1 MATTITAN
9 GINFPDGS
17 ASAPS
22 IGGTDTNTGLFTG
35 SDIVGFATGGNER
48 LRIDSGGNVQVNGGA
63 VHVDANGE
71 LAVFESDTNLAF
83 TNSGKLSFDYSGN
96 IARIRSTHNGSGT
109 TRNLGLYIANT
120 LKILLTATQVKVN
133 KEIIVGLQGGNDVT
147 KIGGGS
153 GIGAYVQLE
162 HASSGINTKLMGN
175 NHSYLNQ
182 FHGNLAIGEDDPDG
196 NKLLIRAAS
205 TVGTKNGHI
214 MLTGDSATVGQG
226 PQIVFS
232 ESGSGSS
239 YAGGY
244 VGFVR
249 QGGNSVGDLV
259 FGTRNA
265 QGDVN
270 TIPTE
275 RLRITS
281 TGLFGFNNTS
291 PGGACIDATHSRTNA
306 YGTTSDNRGLAQIV
320 ARNASDAPGRFASIS
335 LVSGGGTQAEASI
348 NLVQTGNY
356 QGDLTFKSRTAVSA
370 WTEKLRITSSG
381 LLLLGTT
388 DSSGYSNRCAY
399 FDNANH
405 GDNWNY
411 VSITGSTSGGAGIVF
426 GDSTGQDGGNYESY
440 MYHNNSSNDF
450 SIVTD
455 RGNKEFRFLQGGD
468 LSIIDGNL
476 KVASGHGID
485 FSATSDGPSQGNET
499 LDDYERGTYNPQGLA
514 WSGSDWVTVT
524 FDSIS
529 RYGRYTKIG
538 GLVHVQGYLS
548 NFHVDSSFDGQLAG
562 ITLPFTAVN
571 ATGMYSVGVTTHSTA
586 FSSSGY
592 TSFFVNVGAA
602 AMYSMQENTTSY
614 NTWSG
619 SSGRHLMFQ
628 VSYMCE

>member
-1 MATTITAN
+1 MSLAAPGTNPASNLELKLPHTIGSAN
-9 GINFPDGS
+9 QLLKVDGS
-17 ASAPS
+17 GQLGWADDNSGLSLSNDANNRVVTGTGS
-22 IGGTDTNTGLFTG
+22 GLNAEANLTFDGTSFSLTGNANFHGQIRFEAGGTAWNTTYARPQIGRQADGELRIGAG
-35 SDIVGFATGGNER
+35 SDSSSILTFYTSPSAGGTLAER
-48 LRIDSGGNVQVNGGA
+48 LRINSSGNVQVNGGA

-175 NHSYLNQ
+175 NDSYLNQ

-232 ESGSGSS
+232 ESGPGSS

-275 RLRITS
+275 QVRITSGGQLRITPS
-281 TGLFGFNNTS
+281 GSAKMSFYHDSNAGVNHITSNNGSEIKVSCGNGNSNGIEFWDYTGVNKR
-291 PGGACIDATHSRTNA
+291 CQIDAEGIKFNA
-306 YGTTSDNRGLAQIV
+306 DTATANGLNDYERG
-320 ARNASDAPGRFASIS
+320 SYTPTCDAWGSFTVGFGYYVI
-335 LVSGGGTQAEASI
+335 I
-348 NLVQTGNY
+348 
-356 QGDLTFKSRTAVSA
+356 GDQVTAWGFIEDPSS
-370 WTEKLRITSSG
+370 TSSG
-381 LLLLGTT
+381 SAVQIGLPVASSGNTFGQGGSGGIMTENVNLSGGNETVTYVLQGQAKMRLYHIT
-388 DSSGYSNRCAY
+388 DSGWNTV
-399 FDNANH
+399 NGNH
-405 GDNWNY
+405 C
-411 VSITGSTSGGAGIVF
+411 GSTSGI
-426 GDSTGQDGGNYESY
+426 Y
-440 MYHNNSSNDF
+440 
-450 SIVTD
+450 
-455 RGNKEFRFLQGGD
+455 
-468 LSIIDGNL
+468 
-476 KVASGHGID
+476 
-485 FSATSDGPSQGNET
+485 
-499 LDDYERGTYNPQGLA
+499 
-514 WSGSDWVTVT
+514 
-524 FDSIS
+524 
-529 RYGRYTKIG
+529 
-538 GLVHVQGYLS
+538 
-548 NFHVDSSFDGQLAG
+548 
-562 ITLPFTAVN
+562 
-571 ATGMYSVGVTTHSTA
+571 YSVTY
-586 FSSSGY
+586 Y
-592 TSFFVNVGAA
+592 TS
-602 AMYSMQENTTSY
+602 
-614 NTWSG
+614 
-619 SSGRHLMFQ
+619 
-628 VSYMCE
+628 